1 MPLTATENLGAGAFI
16 KSEHSDPIVFDEV
29 TVVSGSGVVKAGTVL
44 GRVTASGKFKPY
56 DNDAS
61 DGSEV
66 ARVIALHTIDATS
79 SDVKVA
85 AVARLAEVWGDRLVW
100 GAGVTTN
107 GEKTAAIAGLAT
119 TFVIV
124 R

>member
-1 MPLTATENLGAGAFI
+1 MPLTSTESLGAGAFI
-16 KSEHSDPIVFDEV
+16 KSEHSDPITYDEI
-29 TVVSGSGVVKAGTVL
+29 TIAAGSGIVKAGTVL
-44 GRVTASGKFKPY
+44 GRVTATKKCKPY

-66 ARVIALHTIDATS
+66 ARFLPLHTVDATS

-85 AVARLAEVWGDRLVW
+85 AVARLAEVWGERLVW
-100 GAGVTTN
+100 GAAVTTQA
-107 GEKTAAIAGLAT
+107 EKDAAIADLAT
-119 TFVIV
+119 QFVIV